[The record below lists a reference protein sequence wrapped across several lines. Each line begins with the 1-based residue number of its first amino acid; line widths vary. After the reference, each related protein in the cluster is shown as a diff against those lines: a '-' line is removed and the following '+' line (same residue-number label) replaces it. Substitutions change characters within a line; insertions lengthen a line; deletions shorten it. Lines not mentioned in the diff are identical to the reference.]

1 MSVDPSASEAHA
13 CQYLPIPPASAPAS
27 TQFAPQSAEIHS
39 RPLLS
44 PASSLCPVA
53 SDAHASQFR
62 LRSPAGF
69 LSTQTEAATA
79 RTAEGITRSCTR
91 NRTISILA
99 RTHEYQSISPT
110 FHLFTRS
117 PWTLLIS
124 QCQATFPSEYSSH
137 FVSHCKSIRDC
148 YTLGPPEPFCSRRGE
163 LLSQECYTSTHRFP
177 HSPRAPLALERNAR
191 GGMTESRRKDGDGKV
206 PPGSGLSYGLV
217 QESKEVSTDDL
228 DHISFAISPGQEFC
242 RKSYGVVVSFY
253 AIVLPIGSGLREVCH
268 LVTEVK
274 TKPHVVS
281 PYQIANMID
290 MVGHVFLVQFLFV
303 GVPNKD
309 TEGIH
314 SHNPIARRQFTNQ
327 IVREISH
334 GGDES
339 STVRVRGH
347 HGPVIEMEQVF
358 HSLIIEVADV
368 EIHPET
374 GGFLRHLDAKVR
386 QPAFPPLLHRIKE
399 TSVRCIVSAAPRH
412 PDAPHSQLVEDT
424 QQTEIVPDGL
434 QALERKKNG
443 KLPLLS
449 GVPYLLSVTT

>member
-148 YTLGPPEPFCSRRGE
+148 YTLGRSRFCNSVTLWDRPK
-163 LLSQECYTSTHRFP
+163 SVTPQHMD
-177 HSPRAPLALERNAR
+177 SPACAR
-191 GGMTESRRKDGDGKV
+191 MTEGLAGRTEMGS
-206 PPGSGLSYGLV
+206 PPGSGLSYGLF
-217 QESKEVSTDDL
+217 QESKEVSTDDF
-228 DHISFAISPGQEFC
+228 DHISFAISPGQEFRGKFC
-242 RKSYGVVVSFY
+242 TMTVSFY
-253 AIVLPIGSGLREVCH
+253 AIVLQMGPGLREVCH

-274 TKPHVVS
+274 TKSHVVS
-281 PYQIANMID
+281 PYQVANMID
-290 MVGHVFLVQFLFV
+290 MIGQIFLVQLLYV
-303 GVPNKD
+303 RVPHKN
-309 TEGIH
+309 TERVH
-314 SHNPIARRQFTNQ
+314 SQNPIARRQFADQ

-334 GGDES
+334 GGDQGS
-339 STVRVRGH
+339 AIRMRSHDRPLVR
-347 HGPVIEMEQVF
+347 MEQVV
-358 HSLIIEVADV
+358 HSLIIEVAYI
-368 EIHPET
+368 EIHT
-374 GGFLRHLDAKVR
+374 
-386 QPAFPPLLHRIKE
+386 
-399 TSVRCIVSAAPRH
+399 
-412 PDAPHSQLVEDT
+412 
-424 QQTEIVPDGL
+424 
-434 QALERKKNG
+434 
-443 KLPLLS
+443 
-449 GVPYLLSVTT
+449 